1 MSETITI
8 LSNEQKQSLISQ
20 IKAYPLRVVLDGV
33 DFGPLATAPTVTPQ
47 TTYYDETLY
56 EASNNIVAK
65 YVQDNYLEISF
76 ETKKINEAIEMKK
89 AVVIGSNVYDVAA
102 KKTLQLIPI
111 TSDSTAKVIS
121 FPNVYLVNSLN
132 PTFKE
137 GKEANT
143 ETMVVHALCDD
154 SGLPFVFE

>member
-1 MSETITI
+1 MNETITI
-8 LSNEQKQSLISQ
+8 LSNEQKQLLMSN

-33 DFGPLATAPTVTPQ
+33 DFGPLAAAPTVTPQ

-56 EASNNIVAK
+56 EASNNVVAK

-89 AVVIGSNVYDVAA
+89 TIVVGANVYDGNA

-111 TSDSTAKVIS
+111 TADPNAKVIS

-132 PTFKE
+132 PTYKE

-143 ETMVVHALCDD
+143 ETVVVHALCDD